1 MTEDWR
7 VNLVDELTVRDR
19 IEEGRY
25 EPVSFEHNA
34 LHQVTAREGTAP
46 ASYTWDVTGNIETRT
61 GGPYG
66 DAVFMHDWRDRLTG
80 VQQGSETTR
89 IVLDPLGRMV
99 GKVRH
104 TAAGDIA
111 HAYLHDG
118 DQVVVEYVQPAG
130 GTGWQPE
137 RRHLWARWI
146 DDLAVEQVDT
156 DGDGTLETIL
166 YPITDLLGSVQLLT
180 DDTGAIAERITYDP
194 DGTPHF
200 WSADTV
206 RPGVTR
212 IAWTGDGTL
221 PTGGTVTAEAFEIGL
236 SEPID
241 PASTT
246 NATATLTPDGGAAMT
261 LTLTLAADRR
271 TVYLTGATV
280 QAGTPYTLHIDGL
293 TDTTGNTLWPEDATL
308 TIADTDTYEI
318 LADTRPPRLLAVL
331 DGADALY
338 LLLDEPVRASA
349 GHDLSDALTLTRQGQ
364 QVEGETTRLGAGV
377 LRWQTVGDATLLPGA
392 TYTLTLTN
400 LTDLAG
406 NAASAGVTFTHL
418 TTTNQMLRLA
428 YTAPTDSQ
436 PRPQSDYGLTTL
448 FQGRTWHADL
458 GMYHYRARWYLPEA
472 GVFGERDPVGYAQT
486 PNLYGY
492 MDEDPA
498 NLLDPM
504 GRQFGAYGG
513 FNSEPENKEL
523 WRKYSS
529 GENRDDGRL
538 TVGIVAEA
546 WGVATKIGPGYYEDF
561 GGKGIHVGY
570 NYQLWRRRDGTILRG
585 LFFFDNVTAVRQR
598 KLHGD
603 QLSLPFGPWG
613 IIGEGASVGVSGNVA
628 WFIGATT
635 PGGYQ
640 DLSDDD
646 ILRFWMGEFRSV
658 GAAFP
663 GGSGS
668 AFWSKSYWGLELS
681 GGRAGIGFGGMAS
694 ITYYD
699 ATTLS
704 AEYSRIKADLIEIAS
719 AGNRT
724 ARNIVERMKL
734 LSIQRLEDAKRYLR
748 ELFTSRSPEEE
759 GR

>member
-1 MTEDWR
+1 
-7 VNLVDELTVRDR
+7 
-19 IEEGRY
+19 
-25 EPVSFEHNA
+25 
-34 LHQVTAREGTAP
+34 
-46 ASYTWDVTGNIETRT
+46 
-61 GGPYG
+61 
-66 DAVFMHDWRDRLTG
+66 
-80 VQQGSETTR
+80 
-89 IVLDPLGRMV
+89 
-99 GKVRH
+99 
-104 TAAGDIA
+104 
-111 HAYLHDG
+111 
-118 DQVVVEYVQPAG
+118 VVVEYVQPAG

-246 NATATLTPDGGAAMT
+246 NATATLTPDGGSAMT
-261 LTLTLAADRR
+261 LTLTLAEDGR
-271 TVYLTGATV
+271 TAYLSGATV

-308 TIADTDTYEI
+308 TIADTDTYEV

-331 DGADALY
+331 DGSDSLY

-364 QVEGETTRLGAGV
+364 AVGGAATRVTANLLEWHPTGDTTLI
-377 LRWQTVGDATLLPGA
+377 PGA
-392 TYTLTLTN
+392 TYTITLAN

-428 YTAPTDSQ
+428 YQAPTDSQ
-436 PRPQSDYGLTTL
+436 PREQSDYGLTTL

-458 GMYHYRARWYLPEA
+458 GMYYYRARWYLPEA

-504 GRQFGAYGG
+504 GRQFGPYGG
-513 FNSEPENKEL
+513 FNSEPENREL
-523 WRKYSS
+523 SRRYKS
-529 GENRDDGRL
+529 GEVPREIERFLGDALDVVVSLRDGDF
-538 TVGIVAEA
+538 TKAVDFVARYRFDVDPDNA
-546 WGVATKIGPGYYEDF
+546 RRSWGVVRRLAGGVPYEGFAVGDNLQVFDRGDAGYVAAIYTFDTTHDWGLVQSGKEPKVGNSKSGLPVYGPTGFQGTEFSGGVAYDYAVNRNRNENNIDVTSEVLTHRWEGYFNEF
-561 GGKGIHVGY
+561 S
-570 NYQLWRRRDGTILRG
+570 
-585 LFFFDNVTAVRQR
+585 
-598 KLHGD
+598 
-603 QLSLPFGPWG
+603 LSLPIPGFVLGPG
-613 IIGEGASVGVSGNVA
+613 ISGFRSNEFAGASEGVGVG
-628 WFIGATT
+628 
-635 PGGYQ
+635 
-640 DLSDDD
+640 
-646 ILRFWMGEFRSV
+646 
-658 GAAFP
+658 
-663 GGSGS
+663 
-668 AFWSKSYWGLELS
+668 
-681 GGRAGIGFGGMAS
+681 AGISLTHTFYHRGVGPMRFSSLAEIGHALKLYWQGRHLRAWVRDGM
-694 ITYYD
+694 
-699 ATTLS
+699 
-704 AEYSRIKADLIEIAS
+704 KDL
-719 AGNRT
+719 G
-724 ARNIVERMKL
+724 L
-734 LSIQRLEDAKRYLR
+734 LK
-748 ELFTSRSPEEE
+748 
-759 GR
+759 